1 MSLQNNLGGIVC
13 VIGVALIT
21 VTLIDTFGITK
32 AILFGC
38 GLALISG
45 GIIRAMKK
53 K

>member
-1 MSLQNNLGGIVC
+1 MNLQNKLGEFFC

-21 VTLIDTFGITK
+21 VTLIDAFGITK

-45 GIIRAMKK
+45 GIIRSMKK